1 MAADTSKMDATH
13 RAAAARWVDRSLPNI
28 SKQLRET
35 LIRKQ
40 IKFTTDLVHLEER
53 DKDVYRRF
61 MERLEKREE
70 HAERD
75 KLEYGQFMERL
86 EEGDEQAYQI
96 LFPALED
103 QQRDANRGCT
113 KLDEEFLQ
121 LIKLRDK
128 RLAKNARVEYIDGK
142 KYEWSPG
149 AVADQRSASLSATFA
164 PTPNY
169 YGVLDDSDDAVRA
182 TSAQQS
188 RGTINREQ
196 EAALVI
202 NRPTDS
208 KHRAIKIDG
217 DRHPVRTGP

>member
-1 MAADTSKMDATH
+1 MSSSSSGTMAADTSKMDATH

-53 DKDVYRRF
+53 DKDAYRRF

-75 KLEYGQFMERL
+75 KLEYGRFMERL
-86 EEGDEQAYQI
+86 EEGDEQAFQI
-96 LFPALED
+96 LFPALEEGPH
-103 QQRDANRGCT
+103 QQRDANGGCT

-128 RLAKNARVEYIDGK
+128 RLAKNARVEYIDGE
-142 KYEWSPG
+142 KYE
-149 AVADQRSASLSATFA
+149 
-164 PTPNY
+164 
-169 YGVLDDSDDAVRA
+169 
-182 TSAQQS
+182 
-188 RGTINREQ
+188 
-196 EAALVI
+196 
-202 NRPTDS
+202 
-208 KHRAIKIDG
+208 
-217 DRHPVRTGP
+217 